1 MKPDN
6 ESHMGF
12 LDHLEELR
20 WRLIKSLS
28 AIILGSILSF
38 GYIEEILYILLLPSR
53 KTTVPINIQVL
64 TVQGMFLI
72 KWFISFISGFV
83 VALPF
88 LIYQL
93 WKFVSPGLLINE
105 KKYVFP
111 VVFFSFISFLC
122 GIFFGYFIII
132 PFSLEFFSGIGSQ
145 DIQNNYSI
153 QYYFSFLSWLILGT
167 GLIFQLPVVSL
178 VLSAIGFLTPSF
190 MRHYRRHSIVF
201 IFIISSFITP
211 PDPVSMLIMAFPLV
225 FLYELSI
232 GVSWI
237 IVRDNQN

>member
-1 MKPDN
+1 MKPEN
-6 ESHMGF
+6 ESQMGF

-38 GYIEEILYILLLPSR
+38 GYIEEILYFLLLPSR
-53 KTTVPINIQVL
+53 QTTVPINIQVL

-93 WKFVSPGLLINE
+93 WKFVSPGLLVNE

-132 PFSLEFFSGIGSQ
+132 PFSLEFLVELDLRIFRIIILS
-145 DIQNNYSI
+145 SI
-153 QYYFSFLSWLILGT
+153 I
-167 GLIFQLPVVSL
+167 
-178 VLSAIGFLTPSF
+178 
-190 MRHYRRHSIVF
+190 
-201 IFIISSFITP
+201 
-211 PDPVSMLIMAFPLV
+211 LV
-225 FLYELSI
+225 F
-232 GVSWI
+232 
-237 IVRDNQN
+237 